1 MDNGDTHMKRRPL
14 RYRLFG
20 TTVAVLAS
28 TSLLMSTRTNATD
41 DMFIPVLESW
51 SNTYDR
57 VNPPSNWLSTNWNGS
72 MFYSPPD
79 ATVTAASNVLQVSI
93 PTTRSELKVRFRL
106 EQIPTKVSISS
117 DGGLKVTHGSV
128 SAIDHLNSVKGFMPS
143 VSASL
148 DSPGAFTFEVGSGLG
163 AWRNRPAYF
172 RRHSSSGFMTVSL
185 VTAVKRKQGMRLF
198 GAHAGG
204 TPLSFAERGNDAWI
218 VANSLSFGD
227 SLKPKCRYPDGRQ
240 CLGVQKPPTWFPAS
254 LRKSLGVPSS
264 PNLKVDTRKIRVVRP
279 TTTAGPFAENVEPD
293 AWNSIGDL
301 LPTGLWRATG
311 TNCTIRVSDK
321 NYEPLFSIS
330 GTSGQAQIVVST
342 KNGELVNSS
351 CELATGAGESGDERS
366 VPGIH
371 TGLRPGLYSFA
382 LPCTEAPTQGEQI
395 LRGEYGTLITM
406 TSPTSPGRIT
416 SPVARVPSVCGAF
429 RRIGD

>member
-1 MDNGDTHMKRRPL
+1 MKQL
-14 RYRLFG
+14 SMKCRLFG
-20 TTVAVLAS
+20 ATVAALTA
-28 TSLLMSTRTNATD
+28 TSLLTSTRTNATD
-41 DMFIPVLESW
+41 DKFIPVLESW
-51 SNTYDR
+51 SNTYSR
-57 VNPPSNWLSTNWNGS
+57 VNPPSNWLSTEWSGS
-72 MFYSPPD
+72 TVYSPPD

-93 PTTRSELKVRFRL
+93 PTTKSTLKVRFRL
-106 EQIPTKVSISS
+106 EQIPAKASVSG

-128 SAIDHLNSVKGFMPS
+128 SAIDHLNSVKGFEPS

-148 DSPGAFTFEVGSGLG
+148 DSPGAFVFEVGSGLG

-185 VTAVKRKQGMRLF
+185 ATAVKRKQGMRLL

-204 TPLSFAERGNDAWI
+204 TPLAFAERGNDAWL
-218 VANSLSFGD
+218 VVNSLAFGD
-227 SLKPKCRYPDGRQ
+227 ALHPVCRYPDGRQ
-240 CLGVQKPPTWFPAS
+240 CLGVRKPPTWFPSS
-254 LRKSLGVPSS
+254 LRKSLDVPSS
-264 PNLKVDTRKIRVVRP
+264 TTLKVDTRAMRVVRP
-279 TTTAGPFAENVEPD
+279 TATVGPFEENVIPD
-293 AWNSIGDL
+293 TWNTIGDL

-311 TNCTIRVSDK
+311 TNCTIEVSDR
-321 NYEPLFSIS
+321 NYEPLFSIA

-342 KNGELVNSS
+342 KSGELVNSS
-351 CELATGAGESGDERS
+351 CELAHGSGESGDERS

-371 TGLRPGLYSFA
+371 TGIRPGLYSFS

-395 LRGEYGTLITM
+395 LRGEYGTLIMM

-416 SPVARVPSVCGAF
+416 SSVVRVPGVCGAF